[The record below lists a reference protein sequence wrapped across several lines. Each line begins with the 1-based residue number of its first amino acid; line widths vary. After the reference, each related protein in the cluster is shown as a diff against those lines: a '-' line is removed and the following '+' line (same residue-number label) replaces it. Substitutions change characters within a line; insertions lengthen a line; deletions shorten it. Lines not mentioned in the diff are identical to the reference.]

1 MKFAVN
7 VVVAFTS
14 FGSITAGAFA
24 TDLLVPSQYSSM
36 QGAINAAVD
45 GDTVIVAPGTYNE
58 TMTISGKAITIRSS
72 AGASTTKIDRANAG
86 GDVFTINS
94 APSAGVTIQGFTILR
109 CQANAFVGN
118 GASNVTLNNIR
129 VLTGRRASYVREG
142 SHFTLSDFQIA
153 GMNGIDGNGVYVE
166 SAGSSVNA
174 TGSNF
179 GACSNVAVYLS
190 PGTSGTLTNCQF
202 MNNSSTSVYG
212 GSGTIVTISGSSFY
226 TCTGGNGGAIGVDSS
241 TLSVSG
247 STFANCTGSTGGA
260 VYGANSTISISN
272 CGFTTVKSTGI
283 GGVVYLN
290 AGTLT
295 MTACNASDFRAEVAG
310 GVIYTDSA
318 TVTVD
323 GLVAENSTT
332 DLDVNSV
339 GGVIRSESGQ
349 LTMRNSMFANISV
362 TGSDNGN
369 ENQNYPRIW
378 SGAIIGVGNSSANL
392 VVESTTFQN
401 CNASFNWNIVPA
413 GSPTPSLFGHL
424 IGVNG
429 NRVATF
435 VNVISTSG
443 SSSGT
448 GRRCVTNNCGE
459 TYYVGLE
466 RFGSIALAPN
476 VIAYFTNCTFDGQA
490 SSYGA
495 LYSASNQLVNIE
507 DSNFANCPSGGIRDA
522 GSNHILNIDGCR
534 FQNCTG
540 SGGILVDSATTS
552 LNVSDSIF
560 LNNSRGN
567 PSQGSAIYSPGPFS
581 VFTSVFSGNAS
592 FALYMAVPNYCIMGN
607 CAFCGPRP
615 TEVFGV
621 VIDKGSNIYNADCSH
636 DCDLDGY
643 PDSYEIATGLDTDC
657 NANGVPDSCDT
668 DTGGAD
674 CNNNNIPDSCDIAGG
689 APDCNLNGVLD
700 SCEADC
706 DNDGIPNACE
716 ITGGAPDCNTNGI
729 PDTCEPD
736 CNGDGVI
743 DVCEITSGAPDC
755 NTNGIPD
762 SCDIT
767 LNGSLDFNLDGI
779 IDSCQPAMQFAGL
792 QLEIVPIVNRGT
804 DDLFP
809 AGAVCY
815 RLYAT
820 TVNTNTAVIGMY
832 GNSANPMV
840 INAVGGFWQSP
851 YGGDL
856 AAEIPCDLSS
866 ALPTAKYDSWFTIGL
881 PCAAANLAQN
891 GSLDLSGFNSGGG
904 INDNDGIIFVTP
916 NAPQGIAGNSKR
928 VLLAQLTTKSAVFPT
943 GFVDILGRAGGSTAS
958 WIASHQQIPAPALV
972 DCNNN
977 GEHDAFDI
985 ALGVSLDCD
994 QSGVPDTCEYPSA
1007 STDCNS
1013 NGIADLCDTISG
1025 FSSDKNG
1032 NHVPDECECSGDV
1045 DGNGHTDVDDL
1056 IDVLVAW
1063 GDTSYGPAD
1072 LNQDGIVDSQDLLLV
1087 MVGWGNCL

>member
-7 VVVAFTS
+7 VVVAFVS
-14 FGSITAGAFA
+14 FGSITSGAFA
-24 TDLLVPSQYSSM
+24 TDLLVPSEYSSM

-58 TMTISGKAITIRSS
+58 TMSISDKSITIRSS
-72 AGASTTKIDRANAG
+72 GGAAATKIDRVNG
-86 GDVFTINS
+86 GGTIFSVNGS
-94 APSAGVTIQGFTILR
+94 TEKQVTIEGFTITRWEISTYMVTSNGPTVVMRNDR
-109 CQANAFVGN
+109 CLQG
-118 GASNVTLNNIR
+118 G
-129 VLTGRRASYVREG
+129 Y
-142 SHFTLSDFQIA
+142 
-153 GMNGIDGNGVYVE
+153 GVY
-166 SAGSSVNA
+166 
-174 TGSNF
+174 
-179 GACSNVAVYLS
+179 L
-190 PGTSGTLTNCQF
+190 
-202 MNNSSTSVYG
+202 
-212 GSGTIVTISGSSFY
+212 
-226 TCTGGNGGAIGVDSS
+226 
-241 TLSVSG
+241 
-247 STFANCTGSTGGA
+247 TGGA
-260 VYGANSTISISN
+260 DLTVENNDWVLIGSYNNGDRNPIRGEGGSAIIVR
-272 CGFTTVKSTGI
+272 GTT
-283 GGVVYLN
+283 
-290 AGTLT
+290 
-295 MTACNASDFRAEVAG
+295 FQ
-310 GVIYTDSA
+310 
-318 TVTVD
+318 
-323 GLVAENSTT
+323 GLRGYY
-332 DLDVNSV
+332 
-339 GGVIRSESGQ
+339 GGVIRATTNDTVVIEDTRMTGCSSYYYGGCVDAESNA
-349 LTMRNSMFANISV
+349 TVSMARVTVENCRAENERGGVVFASSGAVTITDSTFKNIYSQRTGSFVYSQSGSISV
-362 TGSDNGN
+362 LRSTISDSNSSPYQDGDYGGFIHSADAPLLVEDCVFRNLFCNSTGYRWG
-369 ENQNYPRIW
+369 
-378 SGAIIGVGNSSANL
+378 GIIGS
-392 VVESTTFQN
+392 
-401 CNASFNWNIVPA
+401 
-413 GSPTPSLFGHL
+413 
-424 IGVNG
+424 
-429 NRVATF
+429 R
-435 VNVISTSG
+435 SG
-443 SSSGT
+443 SSYPMTIVRTRFEDCSAYDPYNGYYGRIIHSYYRPLIVQDCDFVGSYSTYSSSPNTYRGGAIHIDGGT
-448 GRRCVTNNCGE
+448 FTI
-459 TYYVGLE
+459 T
-466 RFGSIALAPN
+466 GSLFDRQT
-476 VIAYFTNCTFDGQA
+476 AYDRGGAIYAQGPSTGTIDGCTFTRCTIQNNPEIGYEA
-490 SSYGA
+490 IGFE
-495 LYSASNQLVNIE
+495 NN
-507 DSNFANCPSGGIRDA
+507 DA
-522 GSNHILNIDGCR
+522 GSWSISNSHFI
-534 FQNCTG
+534 G
-540 SGGILVDSATTS
+540 SGIRNYGTRLMNVAASTFVRDPAFASATVFSPSAPASFSQCLFKNTGGSYS
-552 LNVSDSIF
+552 LNF
-560 LNNSRGN
+560 GNSGFALLSACSFCRS
-567 PSQGSAIYSPGPFS
+567 PSQEIYQF
-581 VFTSVFSGNAS
+581 
-592 FALYMAVPNYCIMGN
+592 YIEKVPCI
-607 CAFCGPRP
+607 F
-615 TEVFGV
+615 
-621 VIDKGSNIYNADCSH
+621 NADCDS
-636 DCDLDGY
+636 DCDADGL
-643 PDSYEIATGLDTDC
+643 PDDYEITAGLDSDC
-657 NANGVPDSCDT
+657 NANGTPDSCEFPA
-668 DTGGAD
+668 GGTPD
-674 CNNNNIPDSCDIAGG
+674 CDRNGIYDVCDIAGG

-891 GSLDLSGFNSGGG
+891 GSLDLTGFNSGGG

>member
-7 VVVAFTS
+7 VVVAFVS

-24 TDLLVPSQYSSM
+24 TDLLVPSEYSSM

-58 TMTISGKAITIRSS
+58 TMTINGKAITIRSS

-212 GSGTIVTISGSSFY
+212 GSGTIVTVSGSSFY
-226 TCTGGNGGAIGVDSS
+226 TCTGGNGGAIGVVSS

-260 VYGANSTISISN
+260 VFGTNSTISISN
-272 CGFTTVKSTGI
+272 CGFTSVKSTGV

-295 MTACNASDFRAEVAG
+295 MTNCTATNFRAEVAG

-318 TVTVD
+318 TVLVD
-323 GLVAENSTT
+323 GLIAENSTT
-332 DLDVNSV
+332 NLATGAI
-339 GGVIRSESGQ
+339 GGVIRNATGQ
-349 LTMRNSMFANISV
+349 LTIRNTIFRNLALSCYWTNYGCGGNAAN
-362 TGSDNGN
+362 
-369 ENQNYPRIW
+369 
-378 SGAIIGVGNSSANL
+378 SGGGVIGVETGGAEL
-392 VVESTTFQN
+392 HVEGTSFQN
-401 CNASFNWNIVPA
+401 CSIDA
-413 GSPTPSLFGHL
+413 GFGPNYCSTAFSGTR
-424 IGVNG
+424 IYVNG
-429 NRVATF
+429 NRIARFIDVHMIGGGVGGNQEKLGAICLMS
-435 VNVISTSG
+435 NVT
-443 SSSGT
+443 
-448 GRRCVTNNCGE
+448 
-459 TYYVGLE
+459 
-466 RFGSIALAPN
+466 AH
-476 VIAYFTNCTFDGQA
+476 FTNCTLDGQW
-490 SSYGA
+490 SNSGA
-495 LYSASNQLVNIE
+495 LYSESTKQLDFTDCSFTNCSNG
-507 DSNFANCPSGGIRDA
+507 AIRDA

-540 SGGILVDSATTS
+540 SGGILVNSATTS

-560 LNNSRGN
+560 LNNSRGT
-567 PSQGSAIYSPGPFS
+567 PSVGSAIYSPGPFS

-674 CNNNNIPDSCDIAGG
+674 CDNNNIPDSCDIAGG

-716 ITGGAPDCNTNGI
+716 ITGGAPDCNHNGI

-736 CNGDGVI
+736 CNGNGVI

-891 GSLDLSGFNSGGG
+891 GSLDLTGFNSGGG

>member
-7 VVVAFTS
+7 VVVAFVS
-14 FGSITAGAFA
+14 FGSITSGAFA
-24 TDLLVPSQYSSM
+24 TDLLVPSEYSSM

-58 TMTISGKAITIRSS
+58 TMSISDKSITIRSS
-72 AGASTTKIDRANAG
+72 GGAAATKIDRVNG
-86 GDVFTINS
+86 GGTIFSVNGS
-94 APSAGVTIQGFTILR
+94 TEKQVTIEGFTITRWEISTYMVTSNGPTVVMRNDR
-109 CQANAFVGN
+109 CLQG
-118 GASNVTLNNIR
+118 G
-129 VLTGRRASYVREG
+129 Y
-142 SHFTLSDFQIA
+142 
-153 GMNGIDGNGVYVE
+153 GVY
-166 SAGSSVNA
+166 
-174 TGSNF
+174 
-179 GACSNVAVYLS
+179 L
-190 PGTSGTLTNCQF
+190 
-202 MNNSSTSVYG
+202 
-212 GSGTIVTISGSSFY
+212 
-226 TCTGGNGGAIGVDSS
+226 
-241 TLSVSG
+241 
-247 STFANCTGSTGGA
+247 TGGA
-260 VYGANSTISISN
+260 DLTVENNDWVLIGSYNNGDRNPIRGEGGSAIIVR
-272 CGFTTVKSTGI
+272 GTT
-283 GGVVYLN
+283 
-290 AGTLT
+290 
-295 MTACNASDFRAEVAG
+295 FQ
-310 GVIYTDSA
+310 
-318 TVTVD
+318 
-323 GLVAENSTT
+323 GLRGYY
-332 DLDVNSV
+332 
-339 GGVIRSESGQ
+339 GGVIRATTNDTVVIEDTRMTGCSSYYYGGCVDAESNA
-349 LTMRNSMFANISV
+349 TVSMARVTVENCRAENERGGVVFASSGAVTITDSTFKNIYSQRTGSFVYSQSGSISV
-362 TGSDNGN
+362 LRSTISDSNSSPYQDGDYGGFIHSADAPLLVEDCVFRNLFCNSTGYRWG
-369 ENQNYPRIW
+369 
-378 SGAIIGVGNSSANL
+378 GIIGS
-392 VVESTTFQN
+392 
-401 CNASFNWNIVPA
+401 
-413 GSPTPSLFGHL
+413 
-424 IGVNG
+424 
-429 NRVATF
+429 R
-435 VNVISTSG
+435 SG
-443 SSSGT
+443 SSYPMTIVRTRFEDCSAYDPYNGYYGRIIHSYYRPLIVQDCDFVGSYSTYSSSPNTYRGGAIHIDGGT
-448 GRRCVTNNCGE
+448 FTI
-459 TYYVGLE
+459 T
-466 RFGSIALAPN
+466 GSLFDRQT
-476 VIAYFTNCTFDGQA
+476 AYDRGGAIYAQGPSTGTIDGCTFTRCTIQNNPEIGYEA
-490 SSYGA
+490 IGFE
-495 LYSASNQLVNIE
+495 NN
-507 DSNFANCPSGGIRDA
+507 DA
-522 GSNHILNIDGCR
+522 GSWSISNSHFI
-534 FQNCTG
+534 G
-540 SGGILVDSATTS
+540 SGIRNYGTRLMNVAASTFVRDPAFASATVFSPSAPASFSQCLFKNTGGSYS
-552 LNVSDSIF
+552 LNF
-560 LNNSRGN
+560 GNSGFALLSACSFCRS
-567 PSQGSAIYSPGPFS
+567 PSQEIYQF
-581 VFTSVFSGNAS
+581 
-592 FALYMAVPNYCIMGN
+592 YIEKVPCI
-607 CAFCGPRP
+607 F
-615 TEVFGV
+615 
-621 VIDKGSNIYNADCSH
+621 NADCDS
-636 DCDLDGY
+636 DCDADGL
-643 PDSYEIATGLDTDC
+643 PDDYEITAGLDSDC
-657 NANGVPDSCDT
+657 NANGTPDSCEFPA
-668 DTGGAD
+668 GGTPD
-674 CNNNNIPDSCDIAGG
+674 CDRNGIYDVCDIAGG

-755 NTNGIPD
+755 NANGIPD

-767 LNGSLDFNLDGI
+767 LNVSLDFNLDGI

-891 GSLDLSGFNSGGG
+891 GSLDLTGFNSGGG

>member
-7 VVVAFTS
+7 VVVAFVS

-24 TDLLVPSQYSSM
+24 TDLLVPSEYSSM

-58 TMTISGKAITIRSS
+58 TMSISDKSITIRSS
-72 AGASTTKIDRANAG
+72 GGAAATKIDRVNG
-86 GDVFTINS
+86 GGTIFNVYGS
-94 APSAGVTIQGFTILR
+94 TEKQVTIEGFTITRWEISTYMVTSNGPTVVMRNDR
-109 CQANAFVGN
+109 CLQGGYGVY
-118 GASNVTLNNIR
+118 
-129 VLTGRRASYVREG
+129 LTGGADLTVENNDWVLIGSYNYSDRNPIRGEGDSAIIVRGTTFQGLRGYYGGVIRATTNDTVVIEDTRMTGCSSNYYGGCVFAESNATVSMARVTVENCRAENERGGVVRASSGAVTITDSTFKNIYSYG
-142 SHFTLSDFQIA
+142 
-153 GMNGIDGNGVYVE
+153 
-166 SAGSSVNA
+166 
-174 TGSNF
+174 TGSF
-179 GACSNVAVYLS
+179 VYS
-190 PGTSGTLTNCQF
+190 E
-202 MNNSSTSVYG
+202 
-212 GSGTIVTISGSSFY
+212 SGS
-226 TCTGGNGGAIGVDSS
+226 I
-241 TLSVSG
+241 SVSG
-247 STFANCTGSTGGA
+247 STISDSNSSPYEDGNYGGFIHIANAPLLVEDCVFRNLFSRSRARWGGIIGSRSGSSYPMTIVRTRFEDCSAFDPYNTYHGRIIHSYYRPLIVQDCDFVGSRSTYSSSENTYRGGAIHIDGGTFTITGSLFDRQTAYDRGGA
-260 VYGANSTISISN
+260 IYAQGPSTGTIDGCTFTGCTSQNNPAIGYEAIGFENNDAGSWSISN
-272 CGFTTVKSTGI
+272 SHFIGSGIHNYGTRPMNVAASTF
-283 GGVVYLN
+283 VRDPALAN
-290 AGTLT
+290 
-295 MTACNASDFRAEVAG
+295 
-310 GVIYTDSA
+310 A
-318 TVTVD
+318 TVY
-323 GLVAENSTT
+323 S
-332 DLDVNSV
+332 
-339 GGVIRSESGQ
+339 
-349 LTMRNSMFANISV
+349 
-362 TGSDNGN
+362 
-369 ENQNYPRIW
+369 P
-378 SGAIIGVGNSSANL
+378 SAP
-392 VVESTTFQN
+392 
-401 CNASFNWNIVPA
+401 ASF
-413 GSPTPSLFGHL
+413 SQSLFKNTGGSFSL
-424 IGVNG
+424 
-429 NRVATF
+429 TF
-435 VNVISTSG
+435 GDSG
-443 SSSGT
+443 
-448 GRRCVTNNCGE
+448 
-459 TYYVGLE
+459 YVL
-466 RFGSIALAPN
+466 L
-476 VIAYFTNCTFDGQA
+476 
-490 SSYGA
+490 
-495 LYSASNQLVNIE
+495 SACS
-507 DSNFANCPSGGIRDA
+507 F
-522 GSNHILNIDGCR
+522 CR
-534 FQNCTG
+534 
-540 SGGILVDSATTS
+540 S
-552 LNVSDSIF
+552 
-560 LNNSRGN
+560 
-567 PSQGSAIYSPGPFS
+567 PSQEIYQ
-581 VFTSVFSGNAS
+581 
-592 FALYMAVPNYCIMGN
+592 YYIEKVPCI
-607 CAFCGPRP
+607 F
-615 TEVFGV
+615 
-621 VIDKGSNIYNADCSH
+621 NADCES
-636 DCDLDGY
+636 DCDADGL
-643 PDSYEIATGLDTDC
+643 PDDYEITAGLDSDC
-657 NANGVPDSCDT
+657 NANGTPDSCEFPA
-668 DTGGAD
+668 GGTPD
-674 CNNNNIPDSCDIAGG
+674 CDRNGIYDVCDIAGG

-779 IDSCQPAMQFAGL
+779 IDSCQPTMQFAGL

-891 GSLDLSGFNSGGG
+891 GSLDLTGFNSGGG

-928 VLLAQLTTKSAVFPT
+928 VLLAQLTTQSAVFPT

-958 WIASHQQIPAPALV
+958 WIASHQQIPTPALV

-1045 DGNGHTDVDDL
+1045 DGNGYTDVDDL

>member
-1 MKFAVN
+1 
-7 VVVAFTS
+7 
-14 FGSITAGAFA
+14 
-24 TDLLVPSQYSSM
+24 
-36 QGAINAAVD
+36 
-45 GDTVIVAPGTYNE
+45 
-58 TMTISGKAITIRSS
+58 
-72 AGASTTKIDRANAG
+72 
-86 GDVFTINS
+86 
-94 APSAGVTIQGFTILR
+94 
-109 CQANAFVGN
+109 
-118 GASNVTLNNIR
+118 
-129 VLTGRRASYVREG
+129 
-142 SHFTLSDFQIA
+142 
-153 GMNGIDGNGVYVE
+153 
-166 SAGSSVNA
+166 
-174 TGSNF
+174 
-179 GACSNVAVYLS
+179 
-190 PGTSGTLTNCQF
+190 
-202 MNNSSTSVYG
+202 
-212 GSGTIVTISGSSFY
+212 
-226 TCTGGNGGAIGVDSS
+226 
-241 TLSVSG
+241 
-247 STFANCTGSTGGA
+247 
-260 VYGANSTISISN
+260 
-272 CGFTTVKSTGI
+272 
-283 GGVVYLN
+283 
-290 AGTLT
+290 
-295 MTACNASDFRAEVAG
+295 
-310 GVIYTDSA
+310 
-318 TVTVD
+318 
-323 GLVAENSTT
+323 
-332 DLDVNSV
+332 
-339 GGVIRSESGQ
+339 
-349 LTMRNSMFANISV
+349 
-362 TGSDNGN
+362 
-369 ENQNYPRIW
+369 
-378 SGAIIGVGNSSANL
+378 
-392 VVESTTFQN
+392 
-401 CNASFNWNIVPA
+401 
-413 GSPTPSLFGHL
+413 
-424 IGVNG
+424 
-429 NRVATF
+429 
-435 VNVISTSG
+435 
-443 SSSGT
+443 
-448 GRRCVTNNCGE
+448 
-459 TYYVGLE
+459 
-466 RFGSIALAPN
+466 
-476 VIAYFTNCTFDGQA
+476 
-490 SSYGA
+490 
-495 LYSASNQLVNIE
+495 
-507 DSNFANCPSGGIRDA
+507 
-522 GSNHILNIDGCR
+522 
-534 FQNCTG
+534 
-540 SGGILVDSATTS
+540 
-552 LNVSDSIF
+552 
-560 LNNSRGN
+560 
-567 PSQGSAIYSPGPFS
+567 AIYSPGPLS
-581 VFTSVFSGNAS
+581 VFTSIFSGNTS
-592 FALYMAVPNYCIMGN
+592 FSIFVQSPSFIFMGN
-607 CAFCGPRP
+607 CAFCGSQA
-615 TEVFGV
+615 TEVYGA
-621 VIDKGSNIYNADCSH
+621 VIYKGNVIYNADCSH

-657 NANGVPDSCDT
+657 NLNGVPDSCDT

-674 CNNNNIPDSCDIAGG
+674 CDNNNIPDSCDIAGG
-689 APDCNLNGVLD
+689 APDCNHNGVLD

-716 ITGGAPDCNTNGI
+716 ITGGAPDCNHNGI

-779 IDSCQPAMQFAGL
+779 IDSCQPTMQFAGL

-891 GSLDLSGFNSGGG
+891 GSLDLTGFNSGGG

-972 DCNNN
+972 DCNHN
-977 GEHDAFDI
+977 GQHDAFDI
-985 ALGVSLDCD
+985 ARGVSLDCD

-1007 STDCNS
+1007 STDCNG

-1032 NHVPDECECSGDV
+1032 NHVPDECECGGDV

-1063 GDTSYGPAD
+1063 GDTSRGPAD
-1072 LNQDGIVDSQDLLLV
+1072 LNQDGIVDSHDLLIV

>member
-7 VVVAFTS
+7 VVVAFVS

-24 TDLLVPSQYSSM
+24 TDLLVPSEYSSM

-58 TMTISGKAITIRSS
+58 TMSISGKAITIRSS

-94 APSAGVTIQGFTILR
+94 APSASVTIQGFTILR

-129 VLTGRRASYVREG
+129 VLTGRRGAYVRES

-212 GSGTIVTISGSSFY
+212 GSGTVVTISGSSFY

-247 STFANCTGSTGGA
+247 STFANCTGGNGGA
-260 VYGANSTISISN
+260 VFGTNSTISISN
-272 CGFTTVKSTGI
+272 CGFTTVKANGV

-295 MTACNASDFRAEVAG
+295 MTNCTATNFRAENAG

-332 DLDVNSV
+332 DLDGGSF
-339 GGVIRSESGQ
+339 GGVIRNADGQ
-349 LTMRNSMFANISV
+349 LTIRTSIFRNLMV
-362 TGSDNGN
+362 TGDSYNTS
-369 ENQNYPRIW
+369 QW
-378 SGAIIGVGNSSANL
+378 SGTIVGVGNSTASLRFEGVSFENCSSSTAIGYIYAN
-392 VVESTTFQN
+392 ST
-401 CNASFNWNIVPA
+401 VK
-413 GSPTPSLFGHL
+413 GRL
-424 IGVNG
+424 IYANG
-429 NRVATF
+429 NRSATLIDVTAHGGYATGGSLYGGNQKLGAIAFSSDVTATF
-435 VNVISTSG
+435 
-443 SSSGT
+443 T
-448 GRRCVTNNCGE
+448 G
-459 TYYVGLE
+459 
-466 RFGSIALAPN
+466 
-476 VIAYFTNCTFDGQA
+476 CTIDGQY
-490 SSYGA
+490 SDYGA
-495 LYSASNQLVNIE
+495 VYSESVKPL
-507 DSNFANCPSGGIRDA
+507 DFTDCSFTNCPSGGIRDA

-674 CNNNNIPDSCDIAGG
+674 CDNNNIPDSCDIAGG

-755 NTNGIPD
+755 NANGIPD

-891 GSLDLSGFNSGGG
+891 GSLDLTGFNSGGG

-943 GFVDILGRAGGSTAS
+943 GFVDILGRAGGSTSS

>member
-7 VVVAFTS
+7 VVVAFVS
-14 FGSITAGAFA
+14 FGSITSGAFA
-24 TDLLVPSQYSSM
+24 TDLLVPSEYSSM

-58 TMTISGKAITIRSS
+58 TMSISDKSITIRSS
-72 AGASTTKIDRANAG
+72 GGATATKIDRVNG
-86 GDVFTINS
+86 GGTIFTVYGS
-94 APSAGVTIQGFTILR
+94 TQKQVTIEGFTITRWVNDYMVTSNGPTVVMRNDR
-109 CQANAFVGN
+109 CLQGGYGVY
-118 GASNVTLNNIR
+118 
-129 VLTGRRASYVREG
+129 LTGGADLTVENNDWVLIGSYNYSDRNPIRGEGDSAIIVRGTTFQGLRGYYGGVIRATTNDTVVIEDTRMTGCSSNYYGGCVFAESNATVSMARVTVENCRAENERGGVVRASSGAVTITDSTFKNIYSYG
-142 SHFTLSDFQIA
+142 
-153 GMNGIDGNGVYVE
+153 
-166 SAGSSVNA
+166 
-174 TGSNF
+174 TGSF
-179 GACSNVAVYLS
+179 VYS
-190 PGTSGTLTNCQF
+190 E
-202 MNNSSTSVYG
+202 
-212 GSGTIVTISGSSFY
+212 SGS
-226 TCTGGNGGAIGVDSS
+226 I
-241 TLSVSG
+241 SVSG
-247 STFANCTGSTGGA
+247 STISDSNSSPYEDGNYGGFIHIANAPLLVEDCVFRNLFSRSRARWGGIIGSRSGSSYPMTIVRTRFEDCSAFDPYNTYHGRIIHSYYRPLIVQDCDFVGSRSTYSSSENTYRGGAIHIDGGTFTITGSLFDRQTAYDRGGA
-260 VYGANSTISISN
+260 IYAQGPSTGTIDGCTFTGCTSQNNPAIGYEAIGFENNDAGSWSISN
-272 CGFTTVKSTGI
+272 SHFIGSGIHNYGTRPMNVAASTF
-283 GGVVYLN
+283 VRDPALAN
-290 AGTLT
+290 
-295 MTACNASDFRAEVAG
+295 
-310 GVIYTDSA
+310 A
-318 TVTVD
+318 TVY
-323 GLVAENSTT
+323 S
-332 DLDVNSV
+332 
-339 GGVIRSESGQ
+339 
-349 LTMRNSMFANISV
+349 
-362 TGSDNGN
+362 
-369 ENQNYPRIW
+369 P
-378 SGAIIGVGNSSANL
+378 SAP
-392 VVESTTFQN
+392 
-401 CNASFNWNIVPA
+401 ASF
-413 GSPTPSLFGHL
+413 SQSLFKNTGGSFSL
-424 IGVNG
+424 
-429 NRVATF
+429 TF
-435 VNVISTSG
+435 GDSG
-443 SSSGT
+443 
-448 GRRCVTNNCGE
+448 
-459 TYYVGLE
+459 YVL
-466 RFGSIALAPN
+466 L
-476 VIAYFTNCTFDGQA
+476 
-490 SSYGA
+490 
-495 LYSASNQLVNIE
+495 SACS
-507 DSNFANCPSGGIRDA
+507 F
-522 GSNHILNIDGCR
+522 CR
-534 FQNCTG
+534 
-540 SGGILVDSATTS
+540 S
-552 LNVSDSIF
+552 
-560 LNNSRGN
+560 
-567 PSQGSAIYSPGPFS
+567 PSQEIYQ
-581 VFTSVFSGNAS
+581 
-592 FALYMAVPNYCIMGN
+592 YYIEKVPCI
-607 CAFCGPRP
+607 F
-615 TEVFGV
+615 
-621 VIDKGSNIYNADCSH
+621 NADCES
-636 DCDLDGY
+636 DCDADGL
-643 PDSYEIATGLDTDC
+643 PDDYEITAGLDSDC
-657 NANGVPDSCDT
+657 NANGTPDSCEFPA
-668 DTGGAD
+668 GGTPD
-674 CNNNNIPDSCDIAGG
+674 CDRNGIYDVCDIAGG

-779 IDSCQPAMQFAGL
+779 IDSCQPTMQFAGL

-856 AAEIPCDLSS
+856 ATEIPCDLSS

-891 GSLDLSGFNSGGG
+891 GSLDLTGFNSGGG

-928 VLLAQLTTKSAVFPT
+928 VLLAQLTTQSAVFPT

-958 WIASHQQIPAPALV
+958 WIASHQQIPTPALV

-1045 DGNGHTDVDDL
+1045 DGNGYTDVDDL

>member
-1 MKFAVN
+1 M
-7 VVVAFTS
+7 
-14 FGSITAGAFA
+14 SIS
-24 TDLLVPSQYSSM
+24 DKS
-36 QGAINAAVD
+36 
-45 GDTVIVAPGTYNE
+45 
-58 TMTISGKAITIRSS
+58 ITIRSS
-72 AGASTTKIDRANAG
+72 GGAAATKIDRVNG
-86 GDVFTINS
+86 GGTIFNVYGS
-94 APSAGVTIQGFTILR
+94 TEKQVTIEGFTITRWEISTYMVTSNGPTVVMRNDR
-109 CQANAFVGN
+109 CLQGGYGVY
-118 GASNVTLNNIR
+118 
-129 VLTGRRASYVREG
+129 LTGGADLTVENNDWVLIGSYNYSDRNPIRGEGDSAIIVRGTTFQGLRGYYGGVIRATTNDTVVIEDTRMTGCSSNYYGGCVFAESNATVSMARVTVENCRAENERGGVVRASSGAVTITDSTFKNIYSYG
-142 SHFTLSDFQIA
+142 
-153 GMNGIDGNGVYVE
+153 
-166 SAGSSVNA
+166 
-174 TGSNF
+174 TGSF
-179 GACSNVAVYLS
+179 VYS
-190 PGTSGTLTNCQF
+190 E
-202 MNNSSTSVYG
+202 
-212 GSGTIVTISGSSFY
+212 SGS
-226 TCTGGNGGAIGVDSS
+226 I
-241 TLSVSG
+241 SVSG
-247 STFANCTGSTGGA
+247 STISDSNSSPYEDGNYGGFIHIANAPLLVEDCVFRNLFSRSRARWGGIIGSRSGSSYPMTIVRTRFEDCSAFDPYNTYHGRIIHSYYRPLIVQDCDFVGSRSTYSSSENTYRGGAIHIDGGTFTITGSLFDRQTAYDRGGA
-260 VYGANSTISISN
+260 IYAQGPSTGTIDGCTFTGCTSQNNPAIGYEAIGFENNDAGSWSISN
-272 CGFTTVKSTGI
+272 SHFIGSGIHNYGTRPMNVAASTF
-283 GGVVYLN
+283 VRDPALAN
-290 AGTLT
+290 
-295 MTACNASDFRAEVAG
+295 
-310 GVIYTDSA
+310 A
-318 TVTVD
+318 TVY
-323 GLVAENSTT
+323 S
-332 DLDVNSV
+332 
-339 GGVIRSESGQ
+339 
-349 LTMRNSMFANISV
+349 
-362 TGSDNGN
+362 
-369 ENQNYPRIW
+369 P
-378 SGAIIGVGNSSANL
+378 SAP
-392 VVESTTFQN
+392 
-401 CNASFNWNIVPA
+401 ASF
-413 GSPTPSLFGHL
+413 SQSLFKNTGGSFSL
-424 IGVNG
+424 
-429 NRVATF
+429 TF
-435 VNVISTSG
+435 GDSG
-443 SSSGT
+443 
-448 GRRCVTNNCGE
+448 
-459 TYYVGLE
+459 Y
-466 RFGSIALAPN
+466 AL
-476 VIAYFTNCTFDGQA
+476 
-490 SSYGA
+490 
-495 LYSASNQLVNIE
+495 LSACS
-507 DSNFANCPSGGIRDA
+507 F
-522 GSNHILNIDGCR
+522 CR
-534 FQNCTG
+534 
-540 SGGILVDSATTS
+540 S
-552 LNVSDSIF
+552 
-560 LNNSRGN
+560 
-567 PSQGSAIYSPGPFS
+567 PSQEIYQ
-581 VFTSVFSGNAS
+581 
-592 FALYMAVPNYCIMGN
+592 YYIEKVPCI
-607 CAFCGPRP
+607 F
-615 TEVFGV
+615 
-621 VIDKGSNIYNADCSH
+621 NADCES
-636 DCDLDGY
+636 DCDADGL
-643 PDSYEIATGLDTDC
+643 PDDYEITAGLDSDC
-657 NANGVPDSCDT
+657 NANGTPDSCEFPA
-668 DTGGAD
+668 GGTPD
-674 CNNNNIPDSCDIAGG
+674 CDRNGIYDVCDIAGG

-779 IDSCQPAMQFAGL
+779 IDSCQPTMQFAGL

-856 AAEIPCDLSS
+856 ATEIPCDLSS

-891 GSLDLSGFNSGGG
+891 GSLDLTGFNSGGG

-928 VLLAQLTTKSAVFPT
+928 VLLAQLTTQSAVFPT

-958 WIASHQQIPAPALV
+958 WIASHQQIPTPALV

-1045 DGNGHTDVDDL
+1045 DGNGYTDVDDL

>member
-7 VVVAFTS
+7 IVVAFVS

-24 TDLLVPSQYSSM
+24 TDLLVPSEYSSM

-72 AGASTTKIDRANAG
+72 GGATATKIDRVNG
-86 GDVFTINS
+86 GGTIFNVYGS
-94 APSAGVTIQGFTILR
+94 AEKQVTIEGFTITRWEISTYMVTSNGPTVVMRNDR
-109 CQANAFVGN
+109 CLQG
-118 GASNVTLNNIR
+118 G
-129 VLTGRRASYVREG
+129 Y
-142 SHFTLSDFQIA
+142 
-153 GMNGIDGNGVYVE
+153 GVY
-166 SAGSSVNA
+166 
-174 TGSNF
+174 
-179 GACSNVAVYLS
+179 L
-190 PGTSGTLTNCQF
+190 
-202 MNNSSTSVYG
+202 
-212 GSGTIVTISGSSFY
+212 
-226 TCTGGNGGAIGVDSS
+226 
-241 TLSVSG
+241 
-247 STFANCTGSTGGA
+247 TGGA
-260 VYGANSTISISN
+260 DLTVENNDWVLIGSYNYSDRNPIRGEGGSAIIVRGTTFQGLRGYDGGVIRATTNDTVVIEDTRMTSCSSVYNGGCAYAASN
-272 CGFTTVKSTGI
+272 ATVSMARVTVENCRAENYT
-283 GGVVYLN
+283 GGVVYASSGAVTITDSTFKN
-290 AGTLT
+290 IYSAGTGSFVY
-295 MTACNASDFRAEVAG
+295 SD
-310 GVIYTDSA
+310 
-318 TVTVD
+318 
-323 GLVAENSTT
+323 
-332 DLDVNSV
+332 
-339 GGVIRSESGQ
+339 SG
-349 LTMRNSMFANISV
+349 SISV
-362 TGSDNGN
+362 LRSTISDSSSSPGNNGDYGGFIHIANAPLVIEDCIFRNLNSQAFYLLGGIIGSRSGGSYPMTIVRTRFEDCSARDNSDSYHGRIIHSYYRPLIVQDCDFVGSHSTYNTTGNKYRGGAIHIDGGTFAITGSLFDRQTSYDRG
-369 ENQNYPRIW
+369 
-378 SGAIIGVGNSSANL
+378 GAIYAQGP
-392 VVESTTFQN
+392 ST
-401 CNASFNWNIVPA
+401 
-413 GSPTPSLFGHL
+413 
-424 IGVNG
+424 
-429 NRVATF
+429 
-435 VNVISTSG
+435 
-443 SSSGT
+443 GT
-448 GRRCVTNNCGE
+448 IDG
-459 TYYVGLE
+459 
-466 RFGSIALAPN
+466 
-476 VIAYFTNCTFDGQA
+476 CTFTRCTIQNNPAIGYEA
-490 SSYGA
+490 
-495 LYSASNQLVNIE
+495 
-507 DSNFANCPSGGIRDA
+507 IRFENNDA
-522 GSNHILNIDGCR
+522 GSWSISNSHFI
-534 FQNCTG
+534 G
-540 SGGILVDSATTS
+540 SGIHNYGTRPMNVASSTFVRDPALASAS
-552 LNVSDSIF
+552 V
-560 LNNSRGN
+560 
-567 PSQGSAIYSPGPFS
+567 YSPSAPASFSQCLFKNTGGPFS
-581 VFTSVFSGNAS
+581 LDFGTNGYALLSACS
-592 FALYMAVPNYCIMGN
+592 FCRSPSQEIYQYYIEKVPCI
-607 CAFCGPRP
+607 F
-615 TEVFGV
+615 
-621 VIDKGSNIYNADCSH
+621 NADCDS
-636 DCDLDGY
+636 DCDADGL
-643 PDSYEIATGLDTDC
+643 PDDYEITAGLDSDC
-657 NANGVPDSCDT
+657 NANGTPDSCEFPA
-668 DTGGAD
+668 GGTPD
-674 CNNNNIPDSCDIAGG
+674 CDRNGIYDVCDIAGG

-891 GSLDLSGFNSGGG
+891 GSLDLTGFNSGGG

>member
-7 VVVAFTS
+7 VVVAFVS

-24 TDLLVPSQYSSM
+24 TDLLVPSEYSSM

-58 TMTISGKAITIRSS
+58 TMTINGKAITIRSS

-212 GSGTIVTISGSSFY
+212 GSGTVVTISGSSFY

-247 STFANCTGSTGGA
+247 STFANCTGGNGGA
-260 VYGANSTISISN
+260 VFGTNSTISISN
-272 CGFTTVKSTGI
+272 CGFTTVKANGV

-295 MTACNASDFRAEVAG
+295 MTACNASDFRAEVSG

-323 GLVAENSTT
+323 GLIAENSTT
-332 DLDVNSV
+332 DLDTGSV
-339 GGVIRSESGQ
+339 GGAVRNISGA
-349 LTMRNSMFANISV
+349 LTVRNSIFRNILV
-362 TGSDNGN
+362 TGWTQYSNQGN
-369 ENQNYPRIW
+369 YR
-378 SGAIIGVGNSSANL
+378 GAIIGVGDSTALLTLEGVSFANCSSVFSYQYNYYGSDGPPTASGRIVYVDGARSAIFTDVAIVGGTASGSGSVGATVNWGC
-392 VVESTTFQN
+392 VVLRSNATAIFSDCVLDGQWSAYGAIYSESTKQLDFTD
-401 CNASFNWNIVPA
+401 CS
-413 GSPTPSLFGHL
+413 
-424 IGVNG
+424 
-429 NRVATF
+429 
-435 VNVISTSG
+435 
-443 SSSGT
+443 
-448 GRRCVTNNCGE
+448 
-459 TYYVGLE
+459 
-466 RFGSIALAPN
+466 
-476 VIAYFTNCTFDGQA
+476 FTNC
-490 SSYGA
+490 SNGA
-495 LYSASNQLVNIE
+495 
-507 DSNFANCPSGGIRDA
+507 IRDA
-522 GSNHILNIDGCR
+522 GSNHILNINGCR

-540 SGGILVDSATTS
+540 SGGILVNSATTS

-560 LNNSRGN
+560 LNNSRGT
-567 PSQGSAIYSPGPFS
+567 PSVGSAIYSPGPFS

-621 VIDKGSNIYNADCSH
+621 VIDKGSNIYNADCAD

-856 AAEIPCDLSS
+856 ATEIPCDLSS

-891 GSLDLSGFNSGGG
+891 GSLDLTGFNSGGG

>member
-7 VVVAFTS
+7 VVVAFVS

-24 TDLLVPSQYSSM
+24 TDLLVPSEYSSM

-58 TMTISGKAITIRSS
+58 TMSISDKSITIRSS
-72 AGASTTKIDRANAG
+72 GGAAATKIDRVNG
-86 GDVFTINS
+86 GGTIFSVNGS
-94 APSAGVTIQGFTILR
+94 TEKQVTIEGFTITRWEISTYMVTSNGPTVVMRNDR
-109 CQANAFVGN
+109 CLQG
-118 GASNVTLNNIR
+118 G
-129 VLTGRRASYVREG
+129 Y
-142 SHFTLSDFQIA
+142 
-153 GMNGIDGNGVYVE
+153 GVY
-166 SAGSSVNA
+166 
-174 TGSNF
+174 
-179 GACSNVAVYLS
+179 L
-190 PGTSGTLTNCQF
+190 
-202 MNNSSTSVYG
+202 
-212 GSGTIVTISGSSFY
+212 
-226 TCTGGNGGAIGVDSS
+226 
-241 TLSVSG
+241 
-247 STFANCTGSTGGA
+247 TGGA
-260 VYGANSTISISN
+260 DLTVENNDWVLIGSYNNGDRNPIRGEGGSAIIVR
-272 CGFTTVKSTGI
+272 GTT
-283 GGVVYLN
+283 
-290 AGTLT
+290 
-295 MTACNASDFRAEVAG
+295 FQ
-310 GVIYTDSA
+310 
-318 TVTVD
+318 
-323 GLVAENSTT
+323 GLRGYY
-332 DLDVNSV
+332 
-339 GGVIRSESGQ
+339 GGVIRATTNDTVVIEDTRMTGCSSYYYGGCVDAESNA
-349 LTMRNSMFANISV
+349 TVSMARVTVENCRAENERGGVVFASSGAVTITDSTFKNIYSQRTGSFVYSQSGSISV
-362 TGSDNGN
+362 LRSTISDSNSSPYQDGDYGGFIHSADAPLLVEDCVFRNLFCNSTGYRWG
-369 ENQNYPRIW
+369 
-378 SGAIIGVGNSSANL
+378 GIIGS
-392 VVESTTFQN
+392 
-401 CNASFNWNIVPA
+401 
-413 GSPTPSLFGHL
+413 
-424 IGVNG
+424 
-429 NRVATF
+429 R
-435 VNVISTSG
+435 SG
-443 SSSGT
+443 SSYPMTIVRTRFEDCSAYDIYNSYYGRIIHSYYRPLIVQDCDFVGSYSTYSSSPNTYRGGAIHIDGGT
-448 GRRCVTNNCGE
+448 FTI
-459 TYYVGLE
+459 T
-466 RFGSIALAPN
+466 GSLFDRQT
-476 VIAYFTNCTFDGQA
+476 AYDRGGAIYAQGPSTGTIDGCTFTRCTIQNNPEIGYEA
-490 SSYGA
+490 IGFE
-495 LYSASNQLVNIE
+495 NN
-507 DSNFANCPSGGIRDA
+507 DA
-522 GSNHILNIDGCR
+522 GSWSISNSHFI
-534 FQNCTG
+534 G
-540 SGGILVDSATTS
+540 SGIRNYGTRLMNVAASTFVRDPAFASATVFSPSAPASFSQCLFKNTGGSYS
-552 LNVSDSIF
+552 LNF
-560 LNNSRGN
+560 GNSGFALLSACSFCRS
-567 PSQGSAIYSPGPFS
+567 PSQEIYQF
-581 VFTSVFSGNAS
+581 
-592 FALYMAVPNYCIMGN
+592 YIEKVPCI
-607 CAFCGPRP
+607 F
-615 TEVFGV
+615 
-621 VIDKGSNIYNADCSH
+621 NADCDS
-636 DCDLDGY
+636 DCDADGL
-643 PDSYEIATGLDTDC
+643 PDDYEITAGLDSDC
-657 NANGVPDSCDT
+657 NANGTPDSCEFPA
-668 DTGGAD
+668 GGTPD
-674 CNNNNIPDSCDIAGG
+674 CDRNGIYDVCDIAGG

-755 NTNGIPD
+755 NANGIPD

-891 GSLDLSGFNSGGG
+891 GSLDLTGFNSGGG